1 MSTEEQ
7 ATWTPADEHRL
18 REIEAQ
24 RAELVRQNTALTE
37 QWAKLYRR
45 KDAVIKAQREP
56 LAAYLRGIIKST
68 PERIEN
74 LGVVLADHALDV
86 RRLLIPFDATAS
98 TGDLDGVR
106 LRWLADDH
114 ANPEVRATVR
124 SICNSIPTSSISAVR
139 QDIDAN
145 IAYWEQRA

>member
-1 MSTEEQ
+1 MSTAEQ
-7 ATWTPADEHRL
+7 ATWTPADEDRL
-18 REIEAQ
+18 RELEAQ
-24 RAELVRQNTALTE
+24 RKAAFDVATDLAT
-37 QWAKLYRR
+37 QWGDLFRR
-45 KDAVIKAQREP
+45 KDAFIKAQREP
-56 LAAYLRGIIKST
+56 LTAYLRGTIKST
-68 PERIEN
+68 SEKIEN
-74 LGVVLADHALDV
+74 LSVVLSDHAVDV